1 MRDHPLMPALVVG
14 ALLAVGLIGSGA
26 FVGQGLVNA
35 RIGDRSVTVRGLAE
49 RDVRADLAVLP
60 LRFTASGDV
69 LSEVQGR
76 IDGDLVI
83 VRRFL
88 TAQGYPEDA
97 VSLGRLEVA
106 DTRSREYASQSGG
119 PRFILAQTVGV
130 RSTDVDRVQATS
142 RALNELVRQGVVL
155 QDYAGPTYIFTRL
168 NAVRRGHG
176 LGPDRGRAIRQGFR
190 RAPGADP
197 PGQPGLV
204 PDSGPRR
211 GRRRKHVAGQE
222 GAGRNDDQLSPALG
236 LTEPD
241 RSPERVPRAGQPAA
255 RSDRPAGAAYP
266 AGSAAAGEGRPG
278 PVAEATAARP
288 P

>member
-1 MRDHPLMPALVVG
+1 MRDHPLMPALVAG

-26 FVGQGLVNA
+26 FIGQGLVNA

-60 LRFTASGDV
+60 LRFIASGDT

-76 IDGDLVI
+76 IDSDLVI

-106 DTRSREYASQSGG
+106 DTRSREYMSQTGG
-119 PRFILAQTVGV
+119 PRFILAQSVGV

-168 NAVRRGHG
+168 NDV
-176 LGPDRGRAIRQGFR
+176 
-190 RAPGADP
+190 
-197 PGQPGLV
+197 
-204 PDSGPRR
+204 
-211 GRRRKHVAGQE
+211 
-222 GAGRNDDQLSPALG
+222 
-236 LTEPD
+236 
-241 RSPERVPRAGQPAA
+241 
-255 RSDRPAGAAYP
+255 RPAMI
-266 AGSAAAGEGRPG
+266 
-278 PVAEATAARP
+278 AEATASARTGAEQFAKDSGAP
-288 P
+288 LGPISQANQGSFQILARDEVGDESTSPDKKVRVVTTISYRLR